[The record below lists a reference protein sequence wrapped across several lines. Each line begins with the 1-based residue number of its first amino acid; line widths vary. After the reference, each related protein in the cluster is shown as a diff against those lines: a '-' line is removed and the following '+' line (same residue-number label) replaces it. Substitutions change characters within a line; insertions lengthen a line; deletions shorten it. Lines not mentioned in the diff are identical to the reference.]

1 MANQKHEQF
10 ILLNR
15 LENEFSIELKPGM
28 VIVDDISEEERTFTE
43 EMAENIEAQGQDIY
57 CFNPCTICYSTEGHI
72 YLSPMSHDFEKSLKH
87 YGFIYKNFSV
97 PISVIEY
104 VKGLKNRWD
113 HIREAVDDFQRE
125 ALAEKCKAHSKTV
138 KPLDDE
144 FLKNC
149 LEIPERGL
157 TVEKQHGMMV
167 YYPFIQNSLF
177 REPDFKLIGK
187 YYTSANITVFVNVDG
202 KTYITKGRVSELRE
216 HGFRKRQMF
225 VPMSHDEIMFWPFDK
240 SKWKSISE
248 AQNSIS
254 SD

>member
-15 LENEFSIELKPGM
+15 LENEFSIKLRPGM

-43 EMAENIEAQGQDIY
+43 EMAENIKAPGRDIY
-57 CFNPCTICYSTEGHI
+57 CFNPCTICYATEGHI
-72 YLSPMSHDFEKSLKH
+72 YITPMLPCFEKSLKN
-87 YGFIYKNFSV
+87 YGFIYKDFSI
-97 PISVIEY
+97 PISKIEY
-104 VKGLKNRWD
+104 VKGYKSRWG
-113 HIREAVDDFQRE
+113 HIKEAVKDFQRE
-125 ALAEKCKAHSKTV
+125 SLAESCKAHSKTV

-202 KTYITKGRVSELRE
+202 KTYITKGRVSKLRE
-216 HGFRKRQMF
+216 HGFRKKQML
-225 VPMSHDEIMFWPFDK
+225 VPMSHGESMSFPFDK

-248 AQNSIS
+248 A
-254 SD
+254 